1 MQELLSIEIRRG
13 APTRL
18 KVLGEVDYTTGR
30 MLTDAIASLD
40 GEDLLID
47 CDGLTSLDSYGIDVL
62 AVTYLDYEARG
73 RSVLLENLTRE
84 VRRTLE
90 VCGLLGADGGWS
102 MAADEIADEIAED
115 DSAA

>member
-1 MQELLSIEIRRG
+1 MQDLLSIEIRRG

-18 KVLGEVDYTTGR
+18 RLRGRVDFTTGR

-47 CDGLTSLDSYGIDVL
+47 CDGLTFLDSYGIDVL

-73 RSVLLENLTRE
+73 RSVLLENLSRE

-90 VCGLLGADGGWS
+90 VCGLLGTDGEWS
-102 MAADEIADEIAED
+102 IADDDD

>member
-1 MQELLSIEIRRG
+1 MKVQDLLSIEIRRG

-18 KVLGEVDYTTGR
+18 KLRGQVDFTTGR

-47 CDGLTSLDSYGIDVL
+47 CDGLTFLDSYGIDVL

-73 RSVLLENLTRE
+73 RSVLLENLSRE

-90 VCGLLGADGGWS
+90 ACGLLGTDGEWS
-102 MAADEIADEIAED
+102 IADDD